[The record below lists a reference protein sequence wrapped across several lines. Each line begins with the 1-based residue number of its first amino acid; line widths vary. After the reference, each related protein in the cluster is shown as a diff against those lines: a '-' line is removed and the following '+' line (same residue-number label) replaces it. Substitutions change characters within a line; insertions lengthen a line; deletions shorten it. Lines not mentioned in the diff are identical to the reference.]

1 MFIEIDGGFFNR
13 IEGNPIPPD
22 GEFALFTGK
31 LYGCVPMV
39 FVTLFIIRIINMF
52 CHVFCP
58 PFFGY
63 RFRFE
68 ATSKQGLK
76 FSHFRIQPYHGR
88 LSDPDKLSGKNKIF
102 FSKRLTTCLKADLSV
117 TIYRLSP
124 LARLPVGRQKTKIRY
139 FSSFNP
145 AISGTQRAQ
154 PANLKHD
161 MLFFRQAII

>member
-39 FVTLFIIRIINMF
+39 FVTLFIIRIINLF

-63 RFRFE
+63 GFRFE
-68 ATSKQGLK
+68 TTSKQGWK
-76 FSHFRIQPYHGR
+76 SIHFRIQHYHGS
-88 LSDPDKLSGKNKIF
+88 LSDPDKQMKKIKF
-102 FSKRLTTCLKADLSV
+102 FSMET
-117 TIYRLSP
+117 
-124 LARLPVGRQKTKIRY
+124 
-139 FSSFNP
+139 
-145 AISGTQRAQ
+145 
-154 PANLKHD
+154 
-161 MLFFRQAII
+161 